1 MVKTY
6 LYIPEQLNDKI
17 TYAAKIAKKS
27 KAALIREVLEKGIRI
42 SGKSKVA
49 PSDAQFLQHL
59 AGLKEKTTL
68 KEIRDG
74 SINHDHYLWGLSK
87 KKIHTKT

>member
-27 KAALIREVLEKGIRI
+27 KAALIREVLEKGIRV
-42 SGKSKVA
+42 SGKLNVA
-49 PSDAQFLQHL
+49 STDAQFLQQL
-59 AGLKEKTTL
+59 AGLEEKTSS

-74 SINHDHYLWGLSK
+74 SINHDHYLWGLPK
-87 KKIHTKT
+87 KKILTKT